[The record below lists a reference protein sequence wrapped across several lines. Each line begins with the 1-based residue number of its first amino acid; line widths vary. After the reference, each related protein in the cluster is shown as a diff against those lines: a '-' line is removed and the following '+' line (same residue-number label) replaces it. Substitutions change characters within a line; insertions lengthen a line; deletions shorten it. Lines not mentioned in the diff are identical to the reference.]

1 MELINQEKVLLTKE
15 VQQLKNTLMDR
26 DQENQK
32 LKDKL
37 KHTERVV
44 TELTQSMNK
53 VMTENYRRTNSSTLL
68 SKDQS
73 PTPKDRA
80 KLSLD
85 GPNSTPFRR
94 KKESMPV

>member
-68 SKDQS
+68 SKD
-73 PTPKDRA
+73 
-80 KLSLD
+80 
-85 GPNSTPFRR
+85 
-94 KKESMPV
+94 